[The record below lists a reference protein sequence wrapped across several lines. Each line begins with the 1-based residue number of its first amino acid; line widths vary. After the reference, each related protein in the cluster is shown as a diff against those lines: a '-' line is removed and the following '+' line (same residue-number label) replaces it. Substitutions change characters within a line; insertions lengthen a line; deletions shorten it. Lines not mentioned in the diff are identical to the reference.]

1 MLIQNILQKVIKLI
15 KTDEYYGGTY
25 PQPHEVIDDDEYDDF
40 GLDDDYDLYMADE
53 YHELMM
59 IGAMK

>member
-1 MLIQNILQKVIKLI
+1 MIKLI